1 MQTYDS
7 SFINGHSYFA
17 NDRTQNYLVFQP
29 LIKHFEVSKTIDII
43 VVSQKSKGLSN
54 KIFKPPTTINNNL
67 NSKLNYLNVPKFK

>member
-43 VVSQKSKGLSN
+43 VIS
-54 KIFKPPTTINNNL
+54 
-67 NSKLNYLNVPKFK
+67 